1 LILVVAVAL
10 LATHLNAGDLARAFA
25 RLDAAKLAVIVFV
38 LGPLAVLL
46 RARRWRCLLPAGDR
60 VPVLA
65 YCGAYVVGVLTNAV
79 LPGRF
84 GDLVKARVICRP
96 GVDYARSLAVVVIDR
111 LLEGLALLVVFA
123 AVLLYTPLPK
133 WASRLGWVAAVAT
146 VAALVGL
153 RAAFHYRAGFL
164 RVTERAATALPA
176 PLRTRLLTA
185 AERLLTGCE
194 ALAGYRCVG
203 LAMLYAFA
211 VWAVEIAAV
220 MIFLAALAVPA
231 PRFAAATLLLTVLN
245 FGMLVPIS
253 PGSVGVYQMLCA
265 FALSLWGVDRELG
278 LMLGIVMQTV
288 LFVPLYLAGLVW
300 VAVAMRAKP
309 RDV

>member
-1 LILVVAVAL
+1 MAVVAL
-10 LATHLNAGDLARAFA
+10 IATHLHARDLERAFA
-25 RLDAAKLAVIVFV
+25 RLGPAKLAVIVLV
-38 LGPLAVLL
+38 LSPLAVLL
-46 RARRWRCLLPAGDR
+46 RARRWRCLLPEGDR

-65 YCGAYVVGVLTNAV
+65 YCGAYVVGVLAKAV
-79 LPGRF
+79 LLGRF

-123 AVLLYTPLPK
+123 AVLVYSPLPK

-146 VAALVGL
+146 VAVLLGL
-153 RAAFHYRAGFL
+153 RAALHYRSAFL
-164 RVTERAATALPA
+164 RATERIPLPA
-176 PLRTRLLTA
+176 ALRTRIVA
-185 AERLLTGCE
+185 ATGRLLAGCE
-194 ALAGYRCVG
+194 ALAGYRRVAV
-203 LAMLYAFA
+203 AMLYAFA
-211 VWAVEIAAV
+211 VWAVELATV

-231 PRFAAATLLLTVLN
+231 PRFVAATVLLTVLN

-253 PGSVGVYQMLCA
+253 PGSVGVYQLLCA
-265 FALSLWGVDRELG
+265 FALSLWGVSHELG

-300 VAVAMRAKP
+300 VAVATRAE
-309 RDV
+309 RS